1 MIAART
7 KIVQNTSSN
16 FLLSYIEKY
25 SIKVITNELSKSFDE
40 TTIVKKGI
48 NEAMLTTSLIEANS
62 VNKKTKTKPIFFLLS
77 IYPKSLKAK

>member
-16 FLLSYIEKY
+16 FFLSYIEKY

-48 NEAMLTTSLIEANS
+48 NEAMLTT
-62 VNKKTKTKPIFFLLS
+62 
-77 IYPKSLKAK
+77 Y